1 MDKNIIKQHL
11 SERFLSEVKE
21 IANTPGITVTNAVTK
36 KSGEENK
43 AGLKAIEKD
52 LTAYSK
58 DVKKDKDMSKMAKNK
73 FNYEDGELE
82 YHNQM
87 EIMNGQEMIEYD
99 RPTGKNFTDRAKES
113 LEGSS
118 RMGNKGGKDMG
129 NAEAMEG
136 VSSDDFG
143 KERLK
148 NAEASAK
155 KRKDQT
161 DNILSFG
168 DVIMELPKGSKPAKV
183 YSAYATNES
192 VNEKPISE
200 NISDKLREN
209 LTNLV
214 ARIGANE
221 TAVKLVNKLSQTGM
235 VSDFPDSMEYGSGI
249 NRVASMLEKGNF
261 EMAIKSAKTLASKL
275 EKQAMKDMGMFENN
289 DNNKPQIKETMK
301 RLKFNKNGDKPFE
314 GVNLTQKL
322 GHALTLIP
330 ESYKVDNKEFEMT
343 DGSVSCKVRW
353 EGTLNEGKAVVLLAS
368 DKTMINEDMQKMKH
382 LMGYKSQDTL
392 GTVKGLARLD
402 ENVAF
407 GDIWNKTKT
416 LLEGEDIENAKAKT
430 GNFDEITKKA
440 PEATKHVQGSVSKD
454 KGTQAPAAKE
464 GDLDDAVS
472 HASEAKKHVEGSVS
486 TDKGTQAPAPKTGH
500 FDDIKKKAAEA
511 TKHVTMKESMYEGE
525 EEETEEEEGGMV
537 KEVSKSGNIEGTK
550 AANGHWEDVNVPH
563 AAEAKKHVH
572 MGTESK
578 AKVETEAKEEEAEDD
593 KEVVAEG
600 VTLNGIF
607 FAPINENYME
617 EKEEMVKEEE
627 DEEDYEDNYNKSDD
641 EDVDTDAEPADDE
654 ITSDIPNIDD
664 EDEEDE
670 VKVPAAPVAKAKSG
684 PRVMIKPAT
693 GEYFM
698 IGVGPN
704 PVPIPLKD
712 KDMAKRNPAK
722 YYEMLMDRMGDD
734 GNLFEKEDEKK
745 KDNSEVEEGFGDVFR
760 SYDKIFMRDNK
771 EMIDAVKSMPQSQE
785 KIAKANEVIAKAN
798 EFIKAKGMEV
808 GSATS
813 LKNEVKRAM
822 GYNIK
827 NNARQS

>member
-11 SERFLSEVKE
+11 SERFLSEAKE
-21 IANTPGITVTNAVTK
+21 TANTPGITVTNAVNK
-36 KSGEENK
+36 KSGEQNK
-43 AGLKAIEKD
+43 AGVKAIEKD
-52 LTAYSK
+52 LTAYDK
-58 DVKKDKDMSKMAKNK
+58 DVKKDKDMSKMAQNK

-87 EIMNGQEMIEYD
+87 EIMNGQESIEYD
-99 RPTGKNFTDRAKES
+99 RPVGKQFSDRAKES
-113 LEGSS
+113 LEGST

-161 DNILSFG
+161 DKILSFG
-168 DVIMELPKGSKPAKV
+168 GDIEILPKGFKPARV
-183 YSAYATNES
+183 HSAYSTNES
-192 VNEKPISE
+192 VNAKPVNE
-200 NISDKLREN
+200 GISDKLRDN

-214 ARIGANE
+214 AKIGANE
-221 TAVKLVNKLSQTGM
+221 TAVKLVNKVSETGM
-235 VSDFPDSMEYGSGI
+235 VSDFPDSMEYGNGI
-249 NRVASMLEKGNF
+249 NKVASLLEKGNF
-261 EMAIKSAKTLASKL
+261 EMAIKSAKSLANKL

-353 EGTLNEGKAVVLLAS
+353 EGNLNEGKAVVLLAS
-368 DKTMINEDMQKMKH
+368 DKTMLNEDMQKMKH

-416 LLEGEDIENAKAKT
+416 LLEGEDIESAKAKT
-430 GNFDEITKKA
+430 GNFEDVTKKA

-454 KGTQAPAAKE
+454 KAQAPAAKE

-472 HASEAKKHVEGSVS
+472 YAAEAKKDIEGSVS
-486 TDKGTQAPAPKTGH
+486 TEKGTKAPAPKTGN
-500 FDDIKKKAAEA
+500 FEEVKKKAPEA
-511 TKHVTMKESMYEGE
+511 TKHVTMKESMYEEGMYKE
-525 EEETEEEEGGMV
+525 EEEEETVKEGMYEEETEEEGMV

-578 AKVETEAKEEEAEDD
+578 AKVKTEAKEEEAEDD

-600 VTLNGIF
+600 VTLNGVF
-607 FAPINENYME
+607 FAPINENYVE
-617 EKEEMVKEEE
+617 EEGMVKEEE
-627 DEEDYEDNYNKSDD
+627 DEEDYEDDYNKSDD
-641 EDVDTDAEPADDE
+641 EDEDVDAEPADDE
-654 ITSDIPNIDD
+654 ITSDIPSVDD
-664 EDEEDE
+664 EDDEDDI
-670 VKVPAAPVAKAKSG
+670 VVPSAPVAKAG
-684 PRVMIKPAT
+684 PRLMVSQST
-693 GEYFM
+693 GEYF
-698 IGVGPN
+698 IVGGGPK
-704 PVPIPLKD
+704 PVPVPLED
-712 KDMAKRNPAK
+712 KEMAKMNPAK
-722 YYEMLMDRMGDD
+722 YLETLMDRMDDD
-734 GNLFEKEDEKK
+734 GNLDEYGDEHGVSTSAAVNSMPSKK
-745 KDNSEVEEGFGDVFR
+745 KVN
-760 SYDKIFMRDNK
+760 
-771 EMIDAVKSMPQSQE
+771 
-785 KIAKANEVIAKAN
+785 
-798 EFIKAKGMEV
+798 
-808 GSATS
+808 
-813 LKNEVKRAM
+813 
-822 GYNIK
+822 
-827 NNARQS
+827 

>member
-11 SERFLSEVKE
+11 SERFLSEAKE

-183 YSAYATNES
+183 HSAYATN
-192 VNEKPISE
+192 
-200 NISDKLREN
+200 
-209 LTNLV
+209 
-214 ARIGANE
+214 
-221 TAVKLVNKLSQTGM
+221 
-235 VSDFPDSMEYGSGI
+235 
-249 NRVASMLEKGNF
+249 
-261 EMAIKSAKTLASKL
+261 
-275 EKQAMKDMGMFENN
+275 ENN

-416 LLEGEDIENAKAKT
+416 LLEGEDIESAKAKT

-472 HASEAKKHVEGSVS
+472 HAAEAKKHVEGSVS
-486 TDKGTQAPAPKTGH
+486 TDKGTQAPAAKSGNLE
-500 FDDIKKKAAEA
+500 DIKKKAPEA
-511 TKHVTMKESMYEGE
+511 TKHVTMKESMYEGS
-525 EEETEEEEGGMV
+525 EEETEEKEEEGMV
-537 KEVSKSGNIEGTK
+537 KEVSGSSNIEGTK

-827 NNARQS
+827 NNTRQS

>member
-11 SERFLSEVKE
+11 SERFLSEAKDT
-21 IANTPGITVTNAVTK
+21 ANTPGITVTNAVTK

-43 AGLKAIEKD
+43 AGVKAIEKD

-58 DVKKDKDMSKMAKNK
+58 DVKKDKDMSKMAQNK

-99 RPTGKNFTDRAKES
+99 RPTTKQFSDRAKES

-183 YSAYATNES
+183 HSAYATN
-192 VNEKPISE
+192 
-200 NISDKLREN
+200 
-209 LTNLV
+209 
-214 ARIGANE
+214 
-221 TAVKLVNKLSQTGM
+221 
-235 VSDFPDSMEYGSGI
+235 
-249 NRVASMLEKGNF
+249 
-261 EMAIKSAKTLASKL
+261 
-275 EKQAMKDMGMFENN
+275 ENN

-382 LMGYKSQDTL
+382 LMGYKSQETL

-416 LLEGEDIENAKAKT
+416 LLEGEDIESAKAKS
-430 GNFDEITKKA
+430 GNLEDIKKKA
-440 PEATKHVQGSVSKD
+440 PEATKHVQGSVSTD

-472 HASEAKKHVEGSVS
+472 HAAEAKKHVEGSVS
-486 TDKGTQAPAPKTGH
+486 TEKGTKAPAPKTGN
-500 FDDIKKKAAEA
+500 FDDVKKKAPEA

-525 EEETEEEEGGMV
+525 EEETEEEEGMV
-537 KEVSKSGNIEGTK
+537 KEVSKAGNIEGTK

-578 AKVETEAKEEEAEDD
+578 AKVETEAKEE
-593 KEVVAEG
+593 VVAEG
-600 VTLNGIF
+600 ITLNGTF

-617 EKEEMVKEEE
+617 EEGMVKEDE
-627 DEEDYEDNYNKSDD
+627 DEEDYGTNALTGEKLPKPDPIVEEEEEEEGDDDWNKGDD
-641 EDVDTDAEPADDE
+641 EEGDVDAEPADDE
-654 ITSDIPNIDD
+654 IASDIPSVD
-664 EDEEDE
+664 DEEDE
-670 VKVPAAPVAKAKSG
+670 DDVVVPSAPAAKAG
-684 PRVMIKPAT
+684 PRLMVSQST
-693 GEYFM
+693 GEYF
-698 IGVGPN
+698 IVGGGPK
-704 PVPIPLKD
+704 PVPVPLED
-712 KDMAKRNPAK
+712 KEMAKRNPAK
-722 YYEMLMDRMGDD
+722 YLESLMDRMDD
-734 GNLFEKEDEKK
+734 EGNLDEYG
-745 KDNSEVEEGFGDVFR
+745 SEHGVD
-760 SYDKIFMRDNK
+760 
-771 EMIDAVKSMPQSQE
+771 IDTAVKSMP
-785 KIAKANEVIAKAN
+785 
-798 EFIKAKGMEV
+798 
-808 GSATS
+808 
-813 LKNEVKRAM
+813 LKKKVDQK
-822 GYNIK
+822 
-827 NNARQS
+827 